1 MTPDQ
6 IAQASEI
13 IADSWRE
20 NKTIERLSGELR
32 PQDQKTASPY
42 RMSWRDSLGTR
53 WLDGK

>member
-6 IAQASEI
+6 IAQAAEI

-32 PQDQKTASPY
+32 PQDQKTAVAIQDELA
-42 RMSWRDSLGTR
+42 RLIGHKVV
-53 WLDGK
+53 G